1 MTLAQLLD
9 ANFSALNGAAPG
21 TGDAR
26 AGAPR
31 FRLVTREGVSSG
43 AGRHAGLLRVDSSV
57 LRQLAFEAFRDIN
70 FLFRKSH
77 LEGWARIL
85 DDPAASD
92 NDRFVA
98 AALLKNAAISAE
110 GVLPSC
116 QDTGT
121 ATVIGLK
128 GEDVA
133 VGADDE
139 AAIVE
144 GVREAYAR
152 CNLRFSQVAPVSL
165 FDDKPTGTNLPA
177 QIDIHA
183 AGFSGPGGR
192 EYRLLFVAK
201 GGGSANKTAFS
212 QENPTL
218 LDDAA
223 FEAFLRRRVTSLG
236 VAGCPPYHLAVVVG
250 GTSAERNLETLKLAT
265 AGALDHL
272 PDISTAAGRDVR
284 AGRHVRDDPGA
295 AFRDLAWE
303 TRLLAIIRATGLGA
317 QFGGAFLALDARVV
331 RLPRHAAS
339 LPVSVGVSCSA
350 HRNAFAR
357 IDADGAWLEEL
368 DREPARFLPRAIEV
382 LERVTGAAKRVDLG
396 VPLSEVRRQL
406 SGLKPG
412 TLILLTGPMLVAR
425 DAAHARFA
433 RMLHETGALPAYL
446 RDSVVCYA
454 GPAQTPPG
462 HVIGSLG
469 PTTAQRMDPY
479 VRSLMKAGASLVML
493 AKGNRSRDVSTACRE
508 YGGICLGTIGG
519 AAALIAREHVARDEV
534 IDFADLGMEAVR
546 RIEVRDLPAF
556 VVIDDRGASLYD
568 CMGEC
573 AEG

>member
-1 MTLAQLLD
+1 MTLAQLLEP
-9 ANFSALNGAAPG
+9 NFLDHPIGPA
-21 TGDAR
+21 
-26 AGAPR
+26 R
-31 FRLVTREGVSSG
+31 FRLVTRGGVSARTGDRDVTPLSI
-43 AGRHAGLLRVDSSV
+43 DPPV

-70 FLFRKSH
+70 FLFRTSH
-77 LEGWARIL
+77 LEGWASIL

-98 AALLKNAAISAE
+98 AALLKNAAVAAE

-128 GEDVA
+128 GEEVA

-139 AAIVE
+139 AAITD
-144 GVREAYAR
+144 GVRDAYAR

-165 FDDKPTGTNLPA
+165 FADLPTGTNLPA
-177 QIDIHA
+177 QVDLHA
-183 AGFSGPGGR
+183 AAAGGPGGR

-218 LDDAA
+218 LEEVA
-223 FEAFLRRRVTSLG
+223 FEGFLRHRIASLG

-265 AGALDHL
+265 TGALDHL
-272 PDISTAAGRDVR
+272 PDIAEAARRDVR
-284 AGRHVRDDPGA
+284 VDPGA
-295 AFRDLAWE
+295 VYRDRGWE
-303 TRLLAIIRATGLGA
+303 KRLLAIARGTGLGA
-317 QFGGAFLALDARVV
+317 QFGGAFLALDARVL

-339 LPVSVGVSCSA
+339 VAVSVGVSCSA

-357 IDADGAWLEEL
+357 IDVRGAWLEDF
-368 DREPARFLPRAIEV
+368 DRAPARFLSRAVEV
-382 LERVTGAAKRVDLG
+382 LERAESGATRINLALPVD
-396 VPLSEVRRQL
+396 EVQRRL
-406 SGLKPG
+406 AGLAPG
-412 TLILLTGPMLVAR
+412 ALVLLDGPMVVAR

-433 RMLHETGALPAYL
+433 RTLRESGTLPAYL
-446 RDSVVCYA
+446 RDLVVCYA
-454 GPAQTPPG
+454 GPARTPPG
-462 HVIGSLG
+462 RVIGSFG

-479 VRSLMKAGASLVML
+479 VSAFMKAGASLVIL
-493 AKGNRSRDVSTACRE
+493 AKGGRSREVSAACRE
-508 YGGICLGTIGG
+508 HGGFCLGTIGG
-519 AAALIAREHVARDEV
+519 AAALIASEHVRRDEV
-534 IDFADLGMEAVR
+534 IDFPDLGMEAVR
-546 RIEVRDLPAF
+546 LIEVSGLPAF
-556 VVIDDRGASLYD
+556 VVVDDRGSSLYD
-568 CMGEC
+568 FVGEC